1 MILIVANDTLLR
13 DPPRTLLLGTQVK
26 KDNLQAFWAT
36 LSHERRS
43 DAAARG
49 HDRERVR
56 QISKGDE
63 SVVSALM
70 YGSFALGQGDRFS
83 DIEVYLFFEDGALE
97 SLDEEAWVGQIAP
110 LDLYYVNEFGNGT
123 AIFEDLVR
131 GEFHFEAASNVGLV
145 DTWETAWFPSL
156 ESAVLVDKT
165 GELSS
170 WVRRLVRRPPDL
182 DTPER
187 ALFLCRSLMNWT
199 LMGDNLM
206 ERGEYARAEAFL
218 TLVHGHLLQA
228 LRLVEGKSDNWLTPM
243 RKLEKDASAYS
254 YERYRTCTAA
264 LDAERLVHAY
274 TSTREWSRELMRELT
289 TRHTFA
295 LPEGL
300 LEKLDR
306 RLGVS

>member
-1 MILIVANDTLLR
+1 MLPQENKIE
-13 DPPRTLLLGTQVK
+13 K
-26 KDNLQAFWAT
+26 
-36 LSHERRS
+36 
-43 DAAARG
+43 
-49 HDRERVR
+49 VR
-56 QISKGDE
+56 QISERDE
-63 SVVSALM
+63 SLVSALM

-83 DIEVYLFFEDGALE
+83 DIEFYLFFEDGALE
-97 SLDEEAWVGQIAP
+97 NLGEEAWVGQIAP

-131 GEFHFEAASNVGLV
+131 GEFHFEPASNLGLV
-145 DTWETAWFPSL
+145 DAWESAWFPSL
-156 ESAVLVDKT
+156 ETAVLVDKT

-170 WVRRLVRRPPDL
+170 RVGRLVRRPPDL

-199 LMGDNLM
+199 LMGANLL

-243 RKLEKDASAYS
+243 RRLEEDASAAS
-254 YERYRTCTAA
+254 YERYRSCTAA
-264 LDAERLVHAY
+264 LEAEQLVLAY
-274 TSTREWSRELMRELT
+274 ASTWKWGRELMGELA
-289 TRHTFA
+289 TRHAFA
-295 LPEGL
+295 LAEAA